1 MARAFSS
8 FLSSSSHCKLS
19 YRQRMNTTALNL
31 PVNSITN
38 ALSQLLDLQEDSPNN
53 HKFESLIS
61 SLQDAHT
68 ALTNL
73 QATQQPV
80 QTPPAATS
88 TSTPTPTPPP
98 PLIAKFH
105 PNLILPFVKAIR
117 TLDKDLNL
125 VQDVLRDVEAGME
138 NLDKMVSTSFHF
150 SLRITRSKKLNEFLP
165 K

>member
-1 MARAFSS
+1 
-8 FLSSSSHCKLS
+8 
-19 YRQRMNTTALNL
+19 MNTTALNL